1 MTAAFNLSQLANNLN
16 SSGQLDATD
25 GLVGSIPVANGG
37 TGRSSVTANNVILGN
52 GTSALQVVAPSTS
65 ENVLSSNGTTW
76 QSQALSSF
84 ASFAKSV
91 APTGYQKFP
100 GGFTVQWGLNN
111 NIPPNTNVTITLP
124 IPFQSDFLYANIAVQ
139 DYYGGNEESVI
150 PFVIVT
156 NLVTFEL
163 RNTDG
168 DTGIGNYRWIAIG
181 Y

>member
-37 TGRSSVTANNVILGN
+37 TGRSSVTANNVVLGN
-52 GTSALQVVAPSTS
+52 GTSALQVVAPSTN
-65 ENVLSSNGTTW
+65 ENVLTSDGSTW
-76 QSQALSSF
+76 ISKALSTFSSF
-84 ASFAKSV
+84 SKVQGA
-91 APTGYQKFP
+91 TGYQKFP
-100 GGFTVQWGLNN
+100 GGFTVQFGLLNG
-111 NIPPNTNVTITLP
+111 IPPNTNVTVTLP
-124 IPFQSDFLYANIAVQ
+124 IPFQADFMYANIAVQ
-139 DYYGGNEESVI
+139 DYTGGNEEAVI
-150 PFVIVT
+150 PFVIIT
-156 NLVTFEL
+156 NLATFEL